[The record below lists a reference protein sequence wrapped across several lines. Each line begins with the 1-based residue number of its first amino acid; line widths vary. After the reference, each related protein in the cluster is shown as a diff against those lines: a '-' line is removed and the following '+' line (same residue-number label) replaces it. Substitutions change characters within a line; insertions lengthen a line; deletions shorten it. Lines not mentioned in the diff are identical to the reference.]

1 MQLKELKR
9 EIEDLPNLD
18 DNLKSFQENW
28 LSPFLTNNGNF
39 NIDEKGSHHKVLKK
53 LSSEEQQ
60 ELNLKLKTFYKM
72 FDSLKYGQ
80 FTNNKMHAIGK
91 ALIEL
96 KLMSF
101 QAQSYPTSLQNSS
114 HIGSK
119 YNYVTSKIIS
129 DEFSGIRPVIN
140 EIKEFDFNLQR
151 LEEIYQEINQ
161 YLYDKLPLEH
171 SILIMDKPHG
181 KHFKGLKDVSNRR
194 KRLIKQLG
202 INFISLQNEMRK
214 RPSSYTEKNLNLTHI

>member
-18 DNLKSFQENW
+18 DNLKSFQDNW
-28 LSPFLTNNGNF
+28 LSPFLTNNGNLKI
-39 NIDEKGSHHKVLKK
+39 NEKNSHHKVLKK
-53 LSSEEQQ
+53 LSLEEQQ

-80 FTNNKMHAIGK
+80 FTNNKMHVIGK

-96 KLMSF
+96 KLMNF
-101 QAQSYPTSLQNSS
+101 QAQSYPDGLQNSS
-114 HIGSK
+114 HVGSK
-119 YNYVTSKIIS
+119 YNYITNKVLS
-129 DEFSGIRPVIN
+129 DDFNGLRPVIS

-161 YLYDKLPLEH
+161 YLYEKLPLEH
-171 SILIMDKPHG
+171 SVLIMDKPHD
-181 KHFKGLKDVSNRR
+181 KHFKSLKDVSKRR
-194 KRLIKQLG
+194 KRLIKNLG

-214 RPSSYTEKNLNLTHI
+214 RPNSYTEKSLNLTHI